1 MTPPLPRAAAAAA
14 LIALAL
20 PAWAD
25 SIVRLRCDDD
35 ADGAFVFVNDQPRG
49 QCPADVSVPPGN
61 VRLRV
66 VKPVGATQERVWEK
80 TVAITD
86 GTATRQEVLLSAPR
100 LTAAAAQAAAK
111 AVQDAAARGDIRAMD
126 DLAGRHERGDG
137 VARDAAL
144 AAQWRQRAEA
154 ARAAQTEARANA
166 GDSAAMLEMAS
177 RHDEGKG
184 VVRDPAAAA
193 AWRAKVEAQK
203 AQKVLADA
211 QRGDVAAM
219 KDMANRFANGQGV
232 PADAAMAERWR
243 KQAADTER
251 RKANADRRAELLKK
265 KQETKI
271 SVFVSDFPGWITKN
285 GDANSSTM
293 TLGFLYSPLFTVLEL
308 VTTAPSKSTDLYRIN
323 KELDSL
329 PAAFGKPDSMM
340 ATLHRREQAGAE
352 R

>member
-1 MTPPLPRAAAAAA
+1 MNPNKSRAAAAAS
-14 LIALAL
+14 LLVLAL

-25 SIVRLRCDDD
+25 SVIRLRCDDD
-35 ADGAFVFVNDQPRG
+35 ADGALVYVNEQPRG
-49 QCPADVSVPPGN
+49 QCPADVTVPPGT

-66 VKPVGATQERVWEK
+66 VKPVGSSQERVWEK
-80 TVAITD
+80 SVLVSD
-86 GTATRQEVLLSAPR
+86 GTATRQEVVLSAPR

-126 DLAGRHERGDG
+126 ELASRHDRGDG
-137 VARDAAL
+137 VAQDAAL
-144 AAQWRQRAEA
+144 AAQWRARAEA
-154 ARAAQTEARANA
+154 ARAAQTEAKANA
-166 GDSAAMLEMAS
+166 GDAAAMLEMAS

-184 VVRDPAAAA
+184 VPRDAAAA
-193 AWRAKVEAQK
+193 AGWRAKVEAQK

-219 KDMANRFANGQGV
+219 KDLASRFDKGLGV
-232 PADAAMAERWR
+232 PVDAAQAARWR
-243 KQAADTER
+243 REAADSER

-265 KQETKI
+265 KQDTKI
-271 SVFVSDFPGWITKN
+271 SVFVSDWPGWITK
-285 GDANSSTM
+285 DKDVNSTTM

-340 ATLHRREQAGAE
+340 ATLHRREQDAGA